1 MNVRRLIYSS
11 IGALFLLL
19 PGCST
24 RISEVSG
31 TAGTSG
37 SDDITV
43 TPSVSGTVSAV
54 AGGGARM
61 VAISFNTSDG
71 KPIASLQITSNLA
84 TLPSGWSAPSGTF
97 TCASV
102 STGNGCVLNL
112 TFTPTGDTN
121 GTLSLAYSYR
131 DDAGS
136 AKTGSVSI
144 PYAATTHN
152 NVAGTASPSGQVG
165 VLVGSSQAVSVNFTT
180 DDGNPATALTLT
192 TPLSGLPG
200 GWSSSATSF
209 SCATISTGNG
219 CQLALSFAPS
229 TVNTGT
235 LTLAYGYN
243 DDAGTAQTGS
253 VSIPYA
259 GTTHNNVVAAVSPS
273 GTVTVNLNATQA
285 VSVIFT
291 TDDGNPVTSLSVT
304 SNLTTLQTGWSSS
317 STTFTCASVTTGS
330 ACQLALSFAPSALN
344 TGTLSLTY
352 GYNDNAGTAQT
363 GSINIPYSTISVH
376 AYVSDTGTN
385 SVLMCSIGANGALSN
400 CASTG
405 SGFSSP
411 VAIAFSS
418 SFAFVSTSA
427 TDVYSCAVGS
437 DGSLSSC
444 ASAVS
449 GLQFPGNLAVNG
461 SYLFIAN
468 TNAFGGPT
476 ACVLGSGGSLSLCT
490 STGAVTN
497 QNQASGV
504 TFTNGFAYIATV
516 GDQSLPGVLV
526 CTAGSNGTL
535 SGCIDSGSGLSNARN
550 LVVAGNN
557 IYIAAGGAIH
567 LCTTAVSGG
576 ISGCTAQS
584 TAVGSGYSAGGGFSI
599 NNGFAYITYSGIVG
613 LFNYV
618 AGVEVCSVGVDGSL
632 SNCAATGNGFSNPF
646 SVAIH

>member
-1 MNVRRLIYSS
+1 
-11 IGALFLLL
+11 
-19 PGCST
+19 
-24 RISEVSG
+24 
-31 TAGTSG
+31 
-37 SDDITV
+37 
-43 TPSVSGTVSAV
+43 
-54 AGGGARM
+54 
-61 VAISFNTSDG
+61 
-71 KPIASLQITSNLA
+71 
-84 TLPSGWSAPSGTF
+84 
-97 TCASV
+97 
-102 STGNGCVLNL
+102 
-112 TFTPTGDTN
+112 
-121 GTLSLAYSYR
+121 
-131 DDAGS
+131 
-136 AKTGSVSI
+136 
-144 PYAATTHN
+144 
-152 NVAGTASPSGQVG
+152 
-165 VLVGSSQAVSVNFTT
+165 
-180 DDGNPATALTLT
+180 
-192 TPLSGLPG
+192 
-200 GWSSSATSF
+200 
-209 SCATISTGNG
+209 
-219 CQLALSFAPS
+219 
-229 TVNTGT
+229 
-235 LTLAYGYN
+235 
-243 DDAGTAQTGS
+243 
-253 VSIPYA
+253 
-259 GTTHNNVVAAVSPS
+259 
-273 GTVTVNLNATQA
+273 
-285 VSVIFT
+285 
-291 TDDGNPVTSLSVT
+291 VT

-411 VAIAFSS
+411 VAIAFSG

-535 SGCIDSGSGLSNARN
+535 SGCTDSGSGLSNARN

-613 LFNYV
+613 QFNYV

>member
-11 IGALFLLL
+11 IGALCLLL

-285 VSVIFT
+285 VSVNFT

-411 VAIAFSS
+411 VAIAFSG

-535 SGCIDSGSGLSNARN
+535 SGCTDSGSGLSNARN

-557 IYIAAGGAIH
+557 IYIAAGGAMH

-613 LFNYV
+613 QFNYV